1 MNAQLKLV
9 YIYLTYLQDKVN
21 ESIKPSLSTNFCQSS
36 KELVMEQSEGIVKA
50 QGLGLVIAAVFLA
63 GEMAGGGVL
72 ALAKAMVNTGPAG
85 LAFIVFFALNTAFVG
100 TRLGLCWVILEER
113 FPYLREQVRIEPILR
128 CNVVCKICNFINT

>member
-1 MNAQLKLV
+1 M
-9 YIYLTYLQDKVN
+9 DK
-21 ESIKPSLSTNFCQSS
+21 ET
-36 KELVMEQSEGIVKA
+36 GIVKA

-113 FPYLREQVRIEPILR
+113 FPYLRVQVRDPYPTIAEKATGNIGRHLAT
-128 CNVVCKICNFINT
+128 I